1 MPEAPVPQNLS
12 SEVAKAAV
20 LPDVLK
26 HSTVDWVKVKKV
38 DGMLDKIPEINTRGA
53 KIEVNEQVD
62 AEKMRSA
69 TKIKAGEK
77 ETNLVDFVTADEQLR
92 IMLQEG
98 QRLGLI
104 KEQDFI
110 DIGVKPEL
118 YKKGKTDELRLPT
131 LGRLQKAEAIS
142 LILHRLGEANSST
155 TTMYLDQASNLMLDS
170 KKVDLQG
177 KGVFSNL
184 TLLNALAA
192 GGREELSKYIIE
204 QGYDPYTMKA
214 SESQAQRRIMAKLVK
229 EAYGD
234 EEVTKVLS
242 GETPYFVEQGG
253 KPEYSAMIDMH
264 IAQAIT
270 NVMIPAE
277 VHVIIA
283 KLEDKVRT
291 ASTVAEAQDLR
302 HEITRSRQKVYAS
315 LLNAFNVKG
324 YETDGEV
331 YKNLGF
337 SVGDQVEIDRMAKMI
352 KERPS
357 FKESQKM
364 TMFEANRASLAQ
376 VGAEIT
382 GINVNNI
389 RDIVLTLP
397 IEQTVEMYREQAR
410 QGLIPEDLIES
421 RVRGHMADLFTESVG
436 GADKEKVL
444 DVEQKKLLEKFFI
457 KTYDTERALIKK
469 GHRRFSEADAPTK
482 VKIGTPEAINQGIK
496 GLDLLFRRSVT
507 EQQYDW
513 ETYKKLVIEGAAQ
526 AEPTVPG
533 AVLEQGQQREVAK
546 VTEDKKNEDWDKALA
561 EEENRNAF
569 DEAKAEDEA
578 RNAAILEEEKT
589 QKERTEFLN
598 RKPSES
604 LAISEG
610 AYINELMEK
619 IDTGNATSQDIQDEM
634 NSILNIPKG
643 SEHWFSGPVRKVKEL
658 VLKDAEKKK
667 LYAQLKSALVIA
679 RQYEAIPAENE
690 DEIEEAR
697 KQFFVPR
704 NQEGFVASYG
714 PNESNLDPNKIAE
727 SWKKKDEEEKKPE
740 APTTPLPPGADIPP
754 FLRDRK

>member
-1 MPEAPVPQNLS
+1 MPEAPVPQALS
-12 SEVAKAAV
+12 SELAKAAT

-26 HSTVDWVKVKKV
+26 HSTIDWVKVKKV

-142 LILHRLGEANSST
+142 LILHRLGESNSLT
-155 TTMYLDQASNLMLDS
+155 TTKYLNEASKLMLDS
-170 KKVDLQG
+170 NKVDFQG
-177 KGVFSNL
+177 KGLFSEL

-204 QGYDPYTMKA
+204 QGYDPYSMKA
-214 SESQAQRRIMAKLVK
+214 GESQAQRRIMAKLVK

-234 EEVTKVLS
+234 DEVTKVLS

-253 KPEYSAMIDMH
+253 KPEYSAFIDMH
-264 IAQAIT
+264 VAQAIT
-270 NVMIPAE
+270 NVMIPPE

-283 KLEDKVRT
+283 KLEDQVRT

-302 HEITRSRQKVYAS
+302 HEITRTKQKVYAA

-331 YKNLGF
+331 YKKLGF
-337 SVGDQVEIDRMAKMI
+337 TVGDQVEIARISQVI

-382 GINVNNI
+382 GINVNII
-389 RDIVLTLP
+389 RGITKPLP
-397 IEQTVEMYREQAR
+397 IEQTVETYREEAR
-410 QGLIPEDLIES
+410 QAGVGEDLIES
-421 RVRGHMADLFTESVG
+421 LVRNHMTDVFIEAVG
-436 GADKEKVL
+436 DANKDKVL
-444 DVEQKKLLEKFFI
+444 DAKQKDLLKRFFL

-469 GHRRFSEADAPTK
+469 GQGHRRFSEADAPTK

-496 GLDLLFRRSVT
+496 GLDLLFRRSIT

-513 ETYKKLVIEGAAQ
+513 DTYKRLVIEGAAQ
-526 AEPTVPG
+526 VEPQVPG
-533 AVLEQGQQREVAK
+533 AVLEQGLEKTAVDEAQVAK
-546 VTEDKKNEDWDKALA
+546 AAEEKYAKDWDEAHAENKAKEDAVAQKAQEEALA
-561 EEENRNAF
+561 Q
-569 DEAKAEDEA
+569 EAEQEQAEQEA
-578 RNAAILEEEKT
+578 IQSAIDAEEKY
-589 QKERTEFLN
+589 QQERTEFLN
-598 RKPSES
+598 RSVSES
-604 LAISEG
+604 LSLKDISDPIQGEV
-610 AYINELMEK
+610 YINELMQK
-619 IDTGNATSQDIQDEM
+619 IDQGVIESKEIQDEM

-643 SEHWFSGPVRKVKEL
+643 SEGWFRGPIRLLKENSLKKNPEKNKV
-658 VLKDAEKKK
+658 
-667 LYAQLKSALVIA
+667 YHQLKSALAMA
-679 RQYEAIPAENE
+679 RYFEAIPME
-690 DEIEEAR
+690 DTDAVEEAR
-697 KQFFVPR
+697 KQFFVPH
-704 NQEGFVASYG
+704 
-714 PNESNLDPNKIAE
+714 
-727 SWKKKDEEEKKPE
+727 
-740 APTTPLPPGADIPP
+740 T
-754 FLRDRK
+754 